1 MVAKVLKVLCR
12 PPYWQGMITCYA
24 SAMVRSWT
32 GLRGCCVAC
41 WRKGRHTFAPVGV
54 MTWRRGTISLTK
66 RQRLEEEANEL
77 GTNGRGLWRQSMRG
91 SALRHQQLGVFHTFI
106 SVVASVGVAVAS
118 SVGLMLFWVSS
129 AAADND
135 AAFTIGNY
143 PVEAQAENA
152 VAAKKKALKEGRD
165 AAFRSLLKRL
175 VPVTAYSR
183 IARIKQTDATAFVDG
198 VSVRSE
204 RNSATEYIASMD
216 FSFRAEEVR
225 NLLRRQGVPFI
236 EEQAPTSVIVP
247 IVREGA
253 NASTRTDPQWIKTWQ
268 SLDLKN
274 ALSPLRIEPLK
285 PVVHVDTI
293 RMALGADSNAE
304 RILATEYQSERV
316 MLLLADV
323 DKKAKKINVTVVGR
337 DGVGPIHWTRSYRL
351 VDGDV
356 SYTLEL
362 VAVVTLGVL
371 EGRWKALKVEARG
384 GVAAL
389 SSPTRDVSL
398 QVTFSGLHEWNII
411 RRKLLETPGVEDV
424 TINAVSARSANV
436 VLSYPGGGGSLAAVL
451 LAQGLN
457 LMQSGNVWLLAMRY

>member
-1 MVAKVLKVLCR
+1 MRGLAVRHVAKTLLTSASGCLRLSELLVSAVSR
-12 PPYWQGMITCYA
+12 A
-24 SAMVRSWT
+24 SA
-32 GLRGCCVAC
+32 CVA
-41 WRKGRHTFAPVGV
+41 TFVAAG
-54 MTWRRGTISLTK
+54 
-66 RQRLEEEANEL
+66 A
-77 GTNGRGLWRQSMRG
+77 
-91 SALRHQQLGVFHTFI
+91 
-106 SVVASVGVAVAS
+106 SVLFFGVGVADAS
-118 SVGLMLFWVSS
+118 
-129 AAADND
+129 NE
-135 AAFTIGNY
+135 AAFTVGNY
-143 PVEAQAENA
+143 PVEAQAKDA

-183 IARIKQTDATAFVDG
+183 IASLKKTDAGPFVEG

-204 RNSATEYIASMD
+204 RNSATEYIASLD
-216 FSFRAEEVR
+216 FAFRADEVR
-225 NLLRRQGVPFI
+225 NLLRRQGVPYI
-236 EEQAPTSVIVP
+236 DEQAPTSVIVP
-247 IVREGA
+247 IVRVGEEGLTK
-253 NASTRTDPQWIKTWQ
+253 SDPEWNGTWQ

-285 PVVHVDTI
+285 PIVHVDTI

-323 DKKAKKINVTVVGR
+323 DQQAKKINVTVVGR
-337 DGVGPIHWTRSYRL
+337 DSVGPIHWARSYRL

-371 EGRWKALKVEARG
+371 EGRWKAFKAEALG
-384 GVAAL
+384 GLGAL

-398 QVTFSGLHEWNII
+398 QVTFSGLHEWNVI

-436 VLSYPGGGGSLAAVL
+436 VLSYPGGGGSLAAAL

-457 LMQSGNVWLLAMRY
+457 LMQSGNVWLLAMRYER